1 MPSKL
6 IIKNNRFVWRL
17 GGYFFVLLSL
27 PNAYPAL
34 KQAKQNSEHSA
45 NLKYSL
51 EFCFLRLDVIK
62 LLTTIIVM

>member
-1 MPSKL
+1 VDGAIL
-6 IIKNNRFVWRL
+6 F
-17 GGYFFVLLSL
+17 LS
-27 PNAYPAL
+27 NAYPAL

-51 EFCFLRLDVIK
+51 EFFFLRLDVIK